1 MGPGAVPEFLTPSS
15 EVPLEHFQIAQNLF
29 PLIYK
34 LPQGWKVCSLF
45 RKLLNNRN
53 EWAQW
58 MFSCC
63 SFLKSINFYDLYW
76 HLQPSLF
83 YDLMVFYPNLFYS
96 SVVFKV
102 SSNPSHSRILCS
114 LRSLLTQA
122 ILWSFYGSFQPNLF
136 NNSVI
141 VKVPSNSSHCMITEV
156 TEQGVHPKPL
166 HPTAAVH
173 ALLHTCLL

>member
-1 MGPGAVPEFLTPSS
+1 MWVQGGNNAGWMGPGAVPEFLTPGS

-76 HLQPSLF
+76 RLQPSLF

-102 SSNPSHSRILCS
+102 SSNPSRFMILCYTNCLS
-114 LRSLLTQA
+114 ALPLQYLHILYRLTA
-122 ILWSFYGSFQPNLF
+122 SFLIC
-136 NNSVI
+136 VWRAA
-141 VKVPSNSSHCMITEV
+141 SSPYYVMWV
-156 TEQGVHPKPL
+156 MFPQN
-166 HPTAAVH
+166 
-173 ALLHTCLL
+173 